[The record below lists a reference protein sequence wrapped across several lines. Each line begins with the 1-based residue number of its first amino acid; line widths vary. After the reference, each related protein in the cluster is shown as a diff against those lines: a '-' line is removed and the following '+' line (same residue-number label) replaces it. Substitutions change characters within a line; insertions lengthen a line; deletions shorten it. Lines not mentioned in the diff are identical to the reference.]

1 MPKKID
7 IDAKDVID
15 SYRSGMSLNQ
25 VAKVYCCSPT
35 PIKRILRESGVNMRV
50 KGGSNNYQKTI
61 NDPKKRICCCCGI
74 RQVPT
79 KPVSGVM
86 LTRLCERCYR
96 EAEHRRCEL

>member
-1 MPKKID
+1 MAKKID

-25 VAKVYCCSPT
+25 VADMYCCSPT
-35 PIKRILRESGVNMRV
+35 PIKRILFENGVSLRTR
-50 KGGSNNYQKTI
+50 NYQKTI
-61 NDPKKRICCCCGI
+61 NDPNKRLCCCCGV

-79 KPVSGVM
+79 KPVSGVI